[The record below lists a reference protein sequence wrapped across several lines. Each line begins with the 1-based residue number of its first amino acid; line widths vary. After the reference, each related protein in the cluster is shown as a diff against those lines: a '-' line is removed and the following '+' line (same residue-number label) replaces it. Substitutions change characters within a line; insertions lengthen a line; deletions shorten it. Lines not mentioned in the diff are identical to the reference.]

1 LPVIDTPELRAQRQ
15 EAWGKELLDPKTA
28 GVAALRLEGLGVTAI
43 EALKQGLESPNAQ
56 VRFLSAEALAYLD
69 DASGVEVLADTAT
82 KQKEFRSYALAAL
95 AALDQAA
102 AHMALRK
109 LMDVA
114 DVEVRYG
121 AFDSLRTLDETDPF
135 LGRVRV
141 IDDPAEPEDE
151 PQAESLSMALATRRR
166 NNRPEDPFALYLV
179 DCDGPPM
186 VHVARTR
193 RCEIVLFGHD
203 QRLLTPLVL
212 GNGVILL
219 NASDGDQTI
228 QISKIVAARSGVDD
242 PDSKVS
248 ASLELGDVI
257 RRTANL
263 GAKYPDIVTILQ
275 AAERQKNL
283 PGPLVIDAVPGTSPV
298 YIEAAIFGK
307 DTAAKKD
314 DSLKKSNH
322 EEPAKPRGFI
332 DRLRNRFGR

>member
-1 LPVIDTPELRAQRQ
+1 
-15 EAWGKELLDPKTA
+15 
-28 GVAALRLEGLGVTAI
+28 VAALKLEGQGETAI
-43 EALKQGLESPNAQ
+43 EVLKSGLESPNAQ
-56 VRFLSAEALAYLD
+56 VRFFSAEALAYLND
-69 DASGVEVLADTAT
+69 PSGVDVLTDTAT
-82 KQKEFRSYALAAL
+82 RQKEFRAYALAAL

-102 AHMALRK
+102 SHMGLRK

-121 AFDSLRTLDETDPF
+121 AFDALRTLDEGDPF

-141 IDDPAEPEDE
+141 LDDPAEPEEE
-151 PQAESLSMALATRRR
+151 PQAESLSMALAMRRK
-166 NNRPEDPFALYLV
+166 NRPEDPFALYLV

-193 RCEIVLFGHD
+193 RCEVVLFGHD

-228 QISKIVAARSGVDD
+228 QISKIVTARNGETDS
-242 PDSKVS
+242 DSKVA

-257 RRTANL
+257 RQTANL
-263 GAKYPDIVTILQ
+263 GAKYPDIVAILQ

-283 PGPLVIDAVPGTSPV
+283 PGPLVIDAVPGSSPV
-298 YIEAAIFGK
+298 YLEAAIFGK
-307 DTAAKKD
+307 DTTAKKD
-314 DSLKKSNH
+314 DAVKKTKL
-322 EEPAKPRGFI
+322 EEPAAKSQGFLGKLRS
-332 DRLRNRFGR
+332 RLGR